1 VTEIAIVTHQLRKVY
16 RSGFLRRPFV
26 GLDGL
31 DLEVRRGEVF
41 GYVGHNGSGK
51 TTTLKILMGLN
62 KATSGSGEILGQ
74 PIGDLR
80 TRARI
85 GFLPE
90 RPYFYDYLTAEEFLH
105 FYGQLHGIPAA
116 LRRERIDVLIP
127 LVHMERARKVQLRK
141 FSKGMLQ
148 RVGVAQALINDPDL
162 VVMDEPSSGLDPMG
176 RMLIRDIILGL
187 KERGKTVLF
196 SSHVLSDVEEVC
208 DRVAIISGGKLQEV
222 AQVHELTERG
232 ASRVEVTIRGLDDD
246 AIAVVHDSPPILRQG
261 GDVTWSVEDS
271 ERADALVRAG
281 HREGGSVMALRPR
294 RETLEQLFLK
304 DAGSITAVTP

>member
-1 VTEIAIVTHQLRKVY
+1 VTELAIATHQLRKVY

-105 FYGQLHGIPAA
+105 FYGQLHGMPTA
-116 LRRERIDVLIP
+116 LRRERIDALIP

-162 VVMDEPSSGLDPMG
+162 VIMDEPSSGLDPMG

-187 KERGKTVLF
+187 KKRGKTVLF

-246 AIAVVHDSPPILRQG
+246 AIGVVHDSPPILRQG

-281 HREGGSVMALRPR
+281 HREGGSVVALRPR

-304 DAGSITAVTP
+304 DAASITAVTP

>member
-1 VTEIAIVTHQLRKVY
+1 MTELAIATRGLRKVF

-62 KATSGSGEILGQ
+62 RATSGTAEVLGK
-74 PIGDLR
+74 PLGDLEVR
-80 TRARI
+80 GRV

-105 FYGQLHGIPAA
+105 FYGQLHGIPTDV
-116 LRRERIDVLIP
+116 RCKRIDELIP
-127 LVHMERARKVQLRK
+127 LVHMERARKVQLRA

-176 RMLIRDIILGL
+176 RMLIRDIIQSL
-187 KERGKTVLF
+187 KQRGKTVLF
-196 SSHVLSDVEEVC
+196 SSHVLSDVEQVC
-208 DRVAIISGGKLQEV
+208 DRVAILAAGKLVEV
-222 AQVHELTERG
+222 AEVHELSARG
-232 ASRVEVTIRGLDDD
+232 AAGVEVTIRGLD
-246 AIAVVHDSPPILRQG
+246 AAGEAAVHPDTPILRHG
-261 GDVTWSVEDS
+261 ADVTWSVEDS
-271 ERADALVRAG
+271 GRADLLVREA
-281 HREGGSVMALRPR
+281 HRNGGTVVAVRPR
-294 RETLEQLFLK
+294 RETLEQLFLR
-304 DAGSITAVTP
+304 DTASIAEADR

>member
-1 VTEIAIVTHQLRKVY
+1 VTELAIATHQLRKVY

-105 FYGQLHGIPAA
+105 FYGQLHGMPTA
-116 LRRERIDVLIP
+116 LRRERIDALIP

-162 VVMDEPSSGLDPMG
+162 VIMDEPSSGLDPMG

-246 AIAVVHDSPPILRQG
+246 AIGVVHDSPPILRQG

-281 HREGGSVMALRPR
+281 HREGGSVVALRPR

-304 DAGSITAVTP
+304 DAASITAVTP

>member
-1 VTEIAIVTHQLRKVY
+1 MTELAIATHQLRKVY

-105 FYGQLHGIPAA
+105 FYGQLHGMPTA
-116 LRRERIDVLIP
+116 LRRERIDALIP

-162 VVMDEPSSGLDPMG
+162 VIMDEPSSGLDPMG

-187 KERGKTVLF
+187 KKRGKTVLF

-281 HREGGSVMALRPR
+281 HREGGSVVALRPR

-304 DAGSITAVTP
+304 DAASITAVTP